1 MPVAV
6 KRIYEKPARSDGA
19 RVLVDR
25 LWPRGVKKSAA
36 ALDAWLRELAPSDE
50 LRQWF
55 HSCPDGWAA
64 FRKRYLMELNNAEA
78 ADALAKLYHLA
89 AGRKKLTLLFA
100 AKNEQRNN
108 AVVLKDL
115 LEGMRK
121 PPTGTGPGAAGKA
134 RQPKVM
140 RMRR

>member
-64 FRKRYLMELNNAEA
+64 FRKRYLKELSNAEA
-78 ADALAKLYHLA
+78 ADALAKLYHFA
-89 AGRKKLTLLFA
+89 AGRKRSEEHTSELQSRGHLVCRL
-100 AKNEQRNN
+100 
-108 AVVLKDL
+108 L
-115 LEGMRK
+115 LEK
-121 PPTGTGPGAAGKA
+121 
-134 RQPKVM
+134 
-140 RMRR
+140 

>member
-36 ALDAWLRELAPSDE
+36 AL
-50 LRQWF
+50 
-55 HSCPDGWAA
+55 
-64 FRKRYLMELNNAEA
+64 RKRYLKELSNAEA
-78 ADALAKLYHLA
+78 ADALAKLYHFA

-121 PPTGTGPGAAGKA
+121 PPTGAGPGAAGKA